1 MTRIE
6 NTTVKIEQNAKPK
19 WHLFLLMSLA
29 ECQMKNFAFDQQDFG
44 ISSSEFTRC
53 GTSIVSSVAVAV
65 SYSLTGE
72 NEERESFRNDEFDM
86 LIELSELFRL

>member
-1 MTRIE
+1 
-6 NTTVKIEQNAKPK
+6 
-19 WHLFLLMSLA
+19 
-29 ECQMKNFAFDQQDFG
+29 MKNFAFDQQDFG

-53 GTSIVSSVAVAV
+53 NTSIVSSLAIAV

-86 LIELSELFRL
+86 PIELSELFRL

>member
-44 ISSSEFTRC
+44 ISYSEFTRC
-53 GTSIVSSVAVAV
+53 NTSLVSSLTNVV
-65 SYSLTGE
+65 SYDFTGE
-72 NEERESFRNDEFDM
+72 NEERESFKDDEFDM

>member
-1 MTRIE
+1 
-6 NTTVKIEQNAKPK
+6 
-19 WHLFLLMSLA
+19 MSLA
-29 ECQMKNFAFDQQDFG
+29 ECQMKNFAFDQQDFD